1 MKYITLLLI
10 LSVFTGCSHFQKN
23 RIDSIQVIADTKAN
37 HDTVTDVDIV
47 FVYDDGINLPESNSA
62 WFDIRNDLR
71 FNGVVK
77 VIRMRITPSLVSEVQ
92 LPEQHFLA
100 NKVLAYVNFQK
111 NGDQPPMDITQNK
124 NPVILL
130 KDDNYQLSWR
140 R

>member
-1 MKYITLLLI
+1 MKYIALFLF
-10 LSVFTGCSHFQKN
+10 LSIFTGCSHFQKN

-47 FVYDDGINLPESNSA
+47 FVYEDGINLPESNSA

-77 VIRMRITPSLVSEVQ
+77 VIRMRITPALVSEVQ

-100 NKVLAYVNFQK
+100 NKVLAYVNFKK